1 MQPKFAV
8 NRPDLSRL
16 DELGVADNHAMQRP
30 VKFLLPECQEFNQD
44 GKLRRDVVVLP
55 DKGLQQARVIRDM
68 IEDARSG
75 EPIAGKL
82 LYEIRRRSAC
92 SDPFGSGHYF
102 NLHASALAKAAIEES
117 AKISPQ
123 APAPISATS
132 EPFLH
137 SIRINLIQSCTRGL
151 RKPCAV
157 SYFRQWLFSREP
169 IPHPAARE
177 NHPSS
182 EYRSHLLGRPP
193 PPQEYFAVRQQ

>member
-44 GKLRRDVVVLP
+44 GKLRRNVVVLP

-75 EPIAGKL
+75 EAIAGKL

-92 SDPFGSGHYF
+92 PDPFGSGHYF
-102 NLHASALAKAAIEES
+102 NLHAGAPAKAAIEES
-117 AKISPQ
+117 AK
-123 APAPISATS
+123 
-132 EPFLH
+132 
-137 SIRINLIQSCTRGL
+137 
-151 RKPCAV
+151 
-157 SYFRQWLFSREP
+157 
-169 IPHPAARE
+169 
-177 NHPSS
+177 
-182 EYRSHLLGRPP
+182 SHLKFLLQPVPRANHFSI
-193 PPQEYFAVRQQ
+193 QYAST